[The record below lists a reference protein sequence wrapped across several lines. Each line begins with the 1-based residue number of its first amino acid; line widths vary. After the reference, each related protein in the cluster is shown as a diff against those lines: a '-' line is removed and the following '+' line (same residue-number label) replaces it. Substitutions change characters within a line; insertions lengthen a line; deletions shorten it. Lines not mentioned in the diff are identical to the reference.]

1 MNETRW
7 LSSDDP
13 GEMLN
18 HVRDKMSSRKL
29 RLFACATWRL
39 HHAPLRQE
47 LIDAAE
53 EWADGVIDRE
63 VAICRVAS
71 MAPAEPHHTLFQPAA
86 ERAAGNAIVNCRA
99 RAACAALLRDVVGNP
114 FRPVSLPV
122 ASRGGLCA
130 ACARGRH
137 DHCGAQVST
146 SGIRCGCQVCWG
158 AARCPWLTPQVLSL
172 ARAAYEDRPGR
183 KCEHCGGLGEFEADE
198 FQPGG
203 CCPMC
208 RGTGRIDDG
217 SLDPLALL
225 ALADALEEA
234 GCVGEK
240 CGGCKG
246 AGGHWRCPNCHGEW
260 RGDVGPDCFVC
271 GHPRLDRHGCHSCAG
286 NGRLPHPL
294 LAHLRSPGPHVR
306 GCWVLDLILGKE

>member
-158 AARCPWLTPQVLSL
+158 AARCPWLTPQALTL
-172 ARAAYEDRPGR
+172 ARAAYEERPGR
-183 KCEHCGGLGEFEADE
+183 ACRRCNGFGYLRDDWFPGDEGRVTCPDCGGARRAE
-198 FQPGG
+198 
-203 CCPMC
+203 
-208 RGTGRIDDG
+208 DG
-217 SLDPLALL
+217 ALDPFRLAL
-225 ALADALEEA
+225 LADALEEA
-234 GCVGEK
+234 GC
-240 CGGCKG
+240 
-246 AGGHWRCPNCHGEW
+246 GHAETVEGLERGIDTLNFIMSRCTDDEAY
-260 RGDVGPDCFVC
+260 
-271 GHPRLDRHGCHSCAG
+271 RLYQANLDDHRR
-286 NGRLPHPL
+286 RLEVARMPHPL

-306 GCWVLDLILGKE
+306 GCWALDLILGKE